1 MSVDKLKKRH
11 QFEEFKKQKQ
21 VESASMHAKGMLT
34 KQEFIEHMQA
44 LELNTEVIEKET
56 GITEEMLNQ
65 IISDA
70 EKIIF

>member
-1 MSVDKLKKRH
+1 
-11 QFEEFKKQKQ
+11 
-21 VESASMHAKGMLT
+21 MHAKGMLT